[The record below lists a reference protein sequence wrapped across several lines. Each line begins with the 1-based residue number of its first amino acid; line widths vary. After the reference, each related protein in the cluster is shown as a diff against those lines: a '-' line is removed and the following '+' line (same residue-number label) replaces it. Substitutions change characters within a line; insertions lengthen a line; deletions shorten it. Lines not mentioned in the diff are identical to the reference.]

1 MSSPNASAQDD
12 SSFRGA
18 PTVNDVQL
26 PDRRLMLPCMK
37 GLSMIAACA
46 ASMLASPVFAQSS
59 APVTS
64 SVFVH
69 PATEDTGGQS
79 AAINDNWKFITNPPA
94 HPVAASEPAS
104 SSGAHQGRHG
114 RGGGAGGGGRMGNT
128 GGMAAAPTDPSTNP
142 PLAPPAPLTPAST
155 GQ

>member
-1 MSSPNASAQDD
+1 MNEVP
-12 SSFRGA
+12 
-18 PTVNDVQL
+18 V
-26 PDRRLMLPCMK
+26 PDRHMMFPRTG
-37 GLSMIAACA
+37 GLRMIAACA
-46 ASMLASPVFAQSS
+46 APMLVLPAFAQSS

-104 SSGAHQGRHG
+104 SSDSHHGRHG
-114 RGGGAGGGGRMGNT
+114 RGGGGAGGGGGHMGGMGSMGNT
-128 GGMAAAPTDPSTNP
+128 DDTVAAPAGSPSNSPANSSFNSPAGSSTNP
-142 PLAPPAPLTPAST
+142 PAVPAGT